1 METENFFSVS
11 RPWEEGQKNIFLL
24 YMKYLIDHIRSKEVH
39 LKVVFGRFNSF
50 VRLIVTDRTNKNK
63 QKQTN
68 KTSRVV

>member
-39 LKVVFGRFNSF
+39 
-50 VRLIVTDRTNKNK
+50 
-63 QKQTN
+63 
-68 KTSRVV
+68 